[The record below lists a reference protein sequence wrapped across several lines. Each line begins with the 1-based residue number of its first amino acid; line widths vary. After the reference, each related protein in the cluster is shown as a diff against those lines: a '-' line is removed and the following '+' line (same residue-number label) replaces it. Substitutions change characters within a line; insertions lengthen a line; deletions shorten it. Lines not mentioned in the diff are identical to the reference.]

1 MLDVA
6 SISAANC
13 SKKQGY
19 LLSGGL
25 IKIEAVLSI
34 KKRAGFEMNFL
45 VRAKEPRCE
54 LQSWIVITSNPRE
67 NGFLRVNRF
76 LV

>member
-25 IKIEAVLSI
+25 VKIEAVLSI

-54 LQSWIVITSNPRE
+54 LQSWIVTNPRE